1 MEITM
6 SAKNEEKVTPV
17 SCTLHCKASAAL
29 TEEIK
34 EELKA
39 EDKSLGD
46 ILHEQDQEQ

>member
-1 MEITM
+1 MN
-6 SAKNEEKVTPV
+6 KKKEETATPV

-39 EDKSLGD
+39 EDQSLSN
-46 ILHEQDQEQ
+46 ILDEQDQEQE